1 MLFSSASRT
10 TPTSHTAAKVAL
22 ALLLLTA
29 CSNSH
34 RGEVSAAP
42 NFELQDLSGNVV
54 RLESFRGHPV
64 FLDFWATWCGPCR
77 MSIPM
82 VQDFYA
88 RHKAEGL
95 VVIGMNMDDDPSGV
109 YGFVKKFKM
118 TYPVVFAAESTAPG
132 DYEVEG
138 IPHFVFIDK
147 KGQVFD
153 RYQGFSPQMIDLWE
167 DDLQKALKSAK

>member
-1 MLFSSASRT
+1 MLYSSAKRPKHSGR
-10 TPTSHTAAKVAL
+10 SAISIAL
-22 ALLLLTA
+22 ALVLLAA
-29 CSNSH
+29 CSSSH
-34 RGEVSAAP
+34 RGELSAAP
-42 NFELQDLSGNVV
+42 NFELKDLSGNVV
-54 RLESFRGHPV
+54 RLDSFRGHPV

-95 VVIGMNMDDDPSGV
+95 VVLGMNMDDDPSGV
-109 YGFVKKFKM
+109 YGFVKQMKM
-118 TYPVVFAAESTAPG
+118 TYPVLFAANSSAPG
-132 DYEVEG
+132 DYDVEG
-138 IPHFVFIDK
+138 IPHFVFIDA

-167 DDLQKALKSAK
+167 DDFRKASKSAQ

>member
-1 MLFSSASRT
+1 M
-10 TPTSHTAAKVAL
+10 
-22 ALLLLTA
+22 
-29 CSNSH
+29 
-34 RGEVSAAP
+34 
-42 NFELQDLSGNVV
+42 
-54 RLESFRGHPV
+54 
-64 FLDFWATWCGPCR
+64 
-77 MSIPM
+77 
-82 VQDFYA
+82 
-88 RHKAEGL
+88 RHKKEGL

-138 IPHFVFIDK
+138 IPHFVFIDS

-167 DDLQKALKSAK
+167 EDFQKAIKSNSAK